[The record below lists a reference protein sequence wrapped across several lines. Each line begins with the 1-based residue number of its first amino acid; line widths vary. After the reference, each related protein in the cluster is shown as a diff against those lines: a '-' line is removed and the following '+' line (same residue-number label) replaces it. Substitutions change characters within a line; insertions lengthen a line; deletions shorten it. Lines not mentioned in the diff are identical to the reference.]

1 LVGAITL
8 SMVLHFIILY
18 RPFFTVSSS
27 SYSHPDVTYYL
38 FDVGYI
44 PDYTVELG
52 GMAGCRVDGVLLL

>member
-1 LVGAITL
+1 
-8 SMVLHFIILY
+8 MVLHFIILY